1 MACTAAQYRGVC
13 VCLFL
18 IQLSTEQTMGPSSP
32 PSLELSSSVQL
43 CLPRLHWHGFPQ
55 RPGSAV
61 PVYIAGVTAL
71 CTAVTLH
78 AHKERPVFEADQE
91 LGSKLQIL
99 QPVHLTR
106 WLQGGS
112 EI

>member
-1 MACTAAQYRGVC
+1 MGVPP
-13 VCLFL
+13 VGFRPAL
-18 IQLSTEQTMGPSSP
+18 P
-32 PSLELSSSVQL
+32 PSLELRAVVSSLSAL
-43 CLPRLHWHGFPQ
+43 AWLPTTPRQ
-55 RPGSAV
+55 CSA
-61 PVYIAGVTAL
+61 VYIAGVTAL

-78 AHKERPVFEADQE
+78 AHKERPVFKADQE
-91 LGSKLQIL
+91 FGSKLQIL